1 MQTVGLIFGGK
12 SGEHDISI
20 ASARA
25 IASGLPEY
33 KVLPFYIDR
42 CGFWHHPRESAAV
55 LYEDNFT
62 LLSSLDQ
69 FCLPEEIK
77 AVDIWFPVLHGP
89 NGEDGTVQGLLTLMQ
104 KPFVGSGVL
113 ASAIGMDK
121 IVMKSLFARAGIPQ
135 VNYLACNRYQ
145 WYRQPT
151 LWQEKVELELQYP
164 CFVKPSNMGSSV
176 GISKVRNR
184 AELVAAVELALQY
197 DNRFLI
203 EQGVIAREIECA
215 VLGND
220 QPLASPVGEITYSSD
235 FYDYDTK
242 YTPGKAD
249 LIIPAAL
256 PQAVVEIVQELS
268 LKAFQTI
275 GARGLARVDFFYVE
289 AAATVLLNEINT
301 MPGFTQ
307 TSMYPK
313 LWSAQG
319 LSFTALCARL
329 VELAQEEYAKI
340 KR

>member
-25 IASGLPEY
+25 IAAGLPDY
-33 KVLPFYIDR
+33 RVLPFYIDR
-42 CGFWHHPRESAAV
+42 AGFWHNPRESAAV
-55 LYEDNFT
+55 LYDANFA
-62 LLSSLDQ
+62 LLSPCDH
-69 FCLPEEIK
+69 FYLPPETTE
-77 AVDIWFPVLHGP
+77 VDIWFPVLHGP

-121 IVMKSLFARAGIPQ
+121 IVMKSVFAKAGIPQ
-135 VNYLACNRYQ
+135 VKYLPCTRQQ
-145 WYRQPT
+145 WYRQPA
-151 LWQEKVELELQYP
+151 LWQDKVELELQYP

-176 GISKVRNR
+176 GISKVRQR
-184 AELVAAVELALQY
+184 GELIAAVELALRH
-197 DNRFLI
+197 DDRFLI
-203 EQGVIAREIECA
+203 EEGVQGREIECG

-220 QPLASPVGEITYSSD
+220 QPMASPVGEITYSSD

-249 LIIPAAL
+249 LIIPALL
-256 PQAVVEIVQELS
+256 PPSVVEIVQELS
-268 LKAFQTI
+268 VKAFQTI

-313 LWSAQG
+313 LWEATG
-319 LSFTALCARL
+319 LSFPALCQRL
-329 VELAQEEYAKI
+329 LELAQQEYAKM